1 MPFWAICYC
10 VVIVFSAFFAIYAF
24 YKRGLYYIPGQ
35 LMSSLFS
42 VMMFMYYY
50 DVFFHK
56 PDSVIVILFMF
67 LYILYWECWEN
78 RNLFPLVENK
88 KVDISKSTFDLT
100 KRPVV
105 SGNMFMAMVAVII
118 IISLPLI
125 YTVIRLII
133 SYY

>member
-1 MPFWAICYC
+1 
-10 VVIVFSAFFAIYAF
+10 
-24 YKRGLYYIPGQ
+24 
-35 LMSSLFS
+35 
-42 VMMFMYYY
+42 
-50 DVFFHK
+50 
-56 PDSVIVILFMF
+56 MF

-105 SGNMFMAMVAVII
+105 SGNMFIAMVAVII